1 MPSGIFYDATQAL
14 VTTINDLGF
23 VPVTDPRNA
32 RPLTVLIEPPSFDT
46 FTYNVGDLTFR
57 VSVLAAP
64 PGNQDA
70 TDYLMTT
77 VDALMNSTLPIT
89 SGRPNSIE
97 IGSQVIPCYD
107 LTVRIAARRN

>member
-1 MPSGIFYDATQAL
+1 MPSGIFYDATQDL
-14 VTTINDLGF
+14 VATITDLGL
-23 VPVTDPRNA
+23 VPVTDVRNA
-32 RPLTVLIEPPSFDT
+32 RPLTVLIDPPSFEA
-46 FTYNVGDLTFR
+46 FTYAVGDLTFR
-57 VSVLAAP
+57 LSVLAAP

-70 TDYLMTT
+70 ADYLMTT

-97 IGSQVIPCYD
+97 IGAQVIPCYD

>member
-1 MPSGIFYDATQAL
+1 MPTGIFYDATQSL
-14 VTTINDLGF
+14 VTTITDLGF
-23 VPVTDPRNA
+23 VPVTDVRNA
-32 RPLTVLIEPPSFDT
+32 RPLTVLIEPPSFDA

>member
-1 MPSGIFYDATQAL
+1 MPSGIFYESTQAL
-14 VTTINDLGF
+14 VSTITSLGL
-23 VPVTDPRNA
+23 VAVTDPRNA
-32 RPLTVLIEPPSFDT
+32 RPLTVLIEPPSFDA

-70 TDYLMTT
+70 SDYLLTT

-89 SGRPNSIE
+89 SGQPNTIE
-97 IGSQVIPCYD
+97 LGGQNLPCYD
-107 LTVRIAARRN
+107 LTVRIASRRN